1 MRQLMLSII
10 ILLLAI
16 PAFAQSDGEQI
27 CYERFGQWDAENQTC
42 FMEMGLTLR
51 VAYPLELLDNEYIIS
66 VIEPYLESLRAD
78 FANIFAE
85 NGFPSPSPWS
95 LYVTYEIYEYSEDIV
110 TVKFDISEYTGGA
123 HPNLYFNTMTFD
135 LANQQL
141 LSFTDLFQE
150 DINPL
155 TTIAPLAQE
164 QLGAVLGTDEMT
176 MQWIM
181 QGTGDTNFEN
191 YRNYAVTD
199 AGLMLFFEPY
209 QVGPYAAGPQSVTI
223 DWEILSEILRQP
235 FVAAG

>member
-1 MRQLMLSII
+1 MRPFILTLLV
-10 ILLLAI
+10 LLLVI
-16 PAFAQSDGEQI
+16 PTIAQTDTDGERI

-66 VIEPYLESLRAD
+66 VIEPYLENLRAD

-85 NGFPSPSPWS
+85 NGFPSPAPWS

-135 LANQQL
+135 LTNQQI

-164 QLGAVLGTDEMT
+164 QLGEVLGTDEMT
-176 MQWIM
+176 MQWIIE
-181 QGTGDTNFEN
+181 GTGDTNFEN
-191 YRNYAVTD
+191 YRNFAVTD

-209 QVGPYAAGPQSVTI
+209 QVAPYAAGPQTMTI
-223 DWEILSEILRQP
+223 DWETLDGIVKSS
-235 FVAAG
+235 FVS